1 MGPRQNPRRF
11 GRRSKQGSSACRSDG
26 QVYLGIWR
34 CGMTWLRPRKTKR
47 DAILGLVASWGD
59 RRTPRRSL
67 QRNPSAL
74 SMRLVG
80 FSSCRVRR
88 RNLVELT
95 SARHIF
101 AARVCKQ
108 CLPGNQPMHSHSL
121 DPWTHDHVFLGPK
134 HDRNERRTWFVVA
147 LTAVMMVGEI
157 AAGSL
162 FGSMALLADGWHMG
176 THPWAPGVGAAAYLF
191 ARQHARNSRFAFG
204 TGKFGDLAAF
214 SSAIIL
220 SLIAVQIFYE
230 SVIRLVHPVAIAY
243 GEAIAVAALGLGVN
257 LVSAWLLRDSHD
269 HDHHGHGHS
278 HGSSQGS
285 SHDSSPGHRHH
296 DNNLRAAYIHVLADA
311 ATSVLAIAALVIAMY
326 SQWVWADPAV
336 GIIGSLV
343 IASWAFGLI
352 RDSGAVLLDVSVDK
366 NLEAVIRDRLET
378 RGDRVIDLHLW
389 QVGPGHRAAVIA
401 VLSDDPLPSAT
412 YKRRLGGLR
421 GLSHVTI
428 EVEVCPHAPLAAE
441 HPS

>member
-1 MGPRQNPRRF
+1 
-11 GRRSKQGSSACRSDG
+11 
-26 QVYLGIWR
+26 
-34 CGMTWLRPRKTKR
+34 
-47 DAILGLVASWGD
+47 
-59 RRTPRRSL
+59 
-67 QRNPSAL
+67 
-74 SMRLVG
+74 
-80 FSSCRVRR
+80 
-88 RNLVELT
+88 
-95 SARHIF
+95 
-101 AARVCKQ
+101 
-108 CLPGNQPMHSHSL
+108 MHSHPL
-121 DPWTHDHVFLGPK
+121 DPWTHDHLFLGPK

-157 AAGSL
+157 VAGSL
-162 FGSMALLADGWHMG
+162 FGSMALLADGWHMA
-176 THPWAPGVGAAAYLF
+176 THAAALGIAAAAYLF

-230 SVIRLVHPVAIAY
+230 SVTRLVHPVAIAY

-269 HDHHGHGHS
+269 HDHPGHGHS
-278 HGSSQGS
+278 HGSSS
-285 SHDSSPGHRHH
+285 GHRHH

-389 QVGPGHRAAVIA
+389 QVGPGHRAAVIS

-421 GLSHVTI
+421 SLSHVTI
-428 EVEVCPHAPLAAE
+428 EVELCSHPPL
-441 HPS
+441 H

>member
-1 MGPRQNPRRF
+1 MPPR
-11 GRRSKQGSSACRSDG
+11 D
-26 QVYLGIWR
+26 
-34 CGMTWLRPRKTKR
+34 
-47 DAILGLVASWGD
+47 
-59 RRTPRRSL
+59 
-67 QRNPSAL
+67 
-74 SMRLVG
+74 
-80 FSSCRVRR
+80 
-88 RNLVELT
+88 
-95 SARHIF
+95 
-101 AARVCKQ
+101 
-108 CLPGNQPMHSHSL
+108 QPMHSHSL

-162 FGSMALLADGWHMG
+162 FGSMALLADGWHMA
-176 THPWAPGVGAAAYLF
+176 THACALGIAAAAYLF

-285 SHDSSPGHRHH
+285 SQGSSHDSSHGHRHH

-311 ATSVLAIAALVIAMY
+311 ATSVLAIAALAIAMY
-326 SQWVWADPAV
+326 SQWIWADPAV

-378 RGDRVIDLHLW
+378 RGDRVTDLHLW
-389 QVGPGHRAAVIA
+389 QVGPGHRAAVIS
-401 VLSDDPLPSAT
+401 VVSDHPLPSAT

-428 EVEVCPHAPLAAE
+428 EVELCPHPPL
-441 HPS
+441 H